1 MQGIPVVKS
10 KLISPQLP
18 GFLLLSE
25 RIAELGQAICGSRA
39 TTVTAPAGYG
49 KTTLLAAAL
58 TIAGSQDHRVCWYR
72 LEQEDRDLA
81 VFYAHLA
88 ETLFPREDEAWAG
101 TRARLEHYGN
111 ILEQHRYVAA
121 VICQELWAWHECY
134 PDKKTFIVLDDFQ
147 HAAGSPEI
155 TSAVEYL
162 ISNLPANCSVIVSSR
177 TETGLLAGRQRLQ
190 QNMLEIGRE
199 DLLFSAEEL
208 TRLLQEIYGIAA
220 VPELVQQIICTTEGW
235 IAGIIITCQ
244 VLERYTVG
252 EATGMIKR
260 AGQKALLFNYLAA
273 EVLKTTGRDLIM
285 WLVKAVVLSDFTI
298 AEASSILEEPN
309 TPDLLAQCEQRG
321 LFIQKTPGPEVTYR
335 FHPLFRE
342 ALLQAQPAHLPAAE
356 VSRYHVRAASHY
368 IEQQVFN
375 RAIEH
380 LIASGN
386 VDQAVDLVTRE
397 SMKMITFEA
406 VEQLRLWFKLLP
418 EAVVNDNGRLLYI
431 KSFLYTHNWDDET
444 VPLLKRALAKFQ
456 EQNDVVMQM
465 YTLSPMSHIFA
476 VRNDVRSLI
485 RCLNQLPRQLK
496 NTNDP
501 YLKKC
506 MVVMHFFRALW
517 EERYD
522 QALSLRNRIRRLD
535 LEADWLWLALTYS
548 CILHN
553 LLGELDQAESFAT
566 EVLQLNLIQRTVIFK
581 GFALVF
587 YAVTLSLKDDRSAFP
602 QVRDELTAIGEKFG
616 YLYLLGIAR
625 RLTAMERY
633 SEQDLTGALE
643 QIDAS
648 SDCFV
653 QLGNTA
659 MASLNR
665 LSRCLWL
672 AGGPDSG
679 PLLAEARSAFRFLST
694 NRSGQC
700 LREIGSSLLGAVAR
714 EAGEY
719 GFAEQRLLDSIAG
732 SKAKNARQVLCGAMM
747 HLSKLYWDTGDEIR
761 GREIL
766 GQAMGIA
773 ADKEYVNFWDLHLP
787 TLVETAAR
795 CIREQIRPD
804 YALELVARY
813 YGTPAADDL
822 AANVPVRAEACLQ
835 DVAAVFLARYGGG
848 IAAPTITPAPKIS
861 VCLLGR
867 FTITVNGAIIPE
879 TAWKTRK
886 IASVLKY
893 LMLHRNQIVTR
904 DHLMGLFW
912 PNSDQKAASMSLRAA
927 LHELRKVL
935 VRYGAPV
942 AGDAALISEQ
952 RGGLEIKTGGGLAV
966 DVDEFISLYCEL
978 DHTSASGAGRAPGTR
993 DGMADNDDANQAK
1006 TAALERMMALYQG
1019 NLLKEDAY
1027 LDWAFEAREELK
1039 SLFLEASLD
1048 LVSIYL
1054 ARGEYNKAEGQLLR
1068 TLDIDRYNEEA
1079 CIHLLKLYTSINQRG
1094 RAAKLYA
1101 DFASRLHK
1109 ELGIEPDARLA
1120 AAVSSSGA

>member
-18 GFLLLSE
+18 GSLLLSK
-25 RIAELGQAICGSRA
+25 RITKLGRAIFDSRA

-58 TIAGSQDHRVCWYR
+58 ALAGSQDHRVCWYR
-72 LEQEDRDLA
+72 LEQEDRDLT

-88 ETLFPREDEAWAG
+88 ETLFPGEDEAWIG
-101 TRARLEHYGN
+101 TRASLERYGN
-111 ILEQHRYVAA
+111 TPEPHRYAAA
-121 VICQELWAWHECY
+121 VICQELWAWQECHSTQ
-134 PDKKTFIVLDDFQ
+134 KTFIVLDDFQ

-162 ISNLPANCSVIVSSR
+162 INNLPVNCSVIVSSR

-199 DLLFSAEEL
+199 DLLFSAAEL

-220 VPELVQQIICTTEGW
+220 APELVQQIICTTEGW

-244 VLERYTVG
+244 VLVRHTTS
-252 EATGMIKR
+252 EATGIIKR

-273 EVLKTTGRDLIM
+273 EVLKTTGSDLIM
-285 WLVKAVVLSDFTI
+285 WLVKAAVLSDFTI

-309 TPDLLAQCEQRG
+309 TPDLLAQCEQKG
-321 LFIQKTPGPEVTYR
+321 LFIQKTPGPETTYR

-342 ALLQAQPAHLPAAE
+342 ALLQAQPAHLPAAA

-368 IEQQVFN
+368 IGQQLFS

-380 LIASGN
+380 FIASGN
-386 VDQAVDLVTRE
+386 VDLAVDLVTQE

-431 KSFLYTHNWDDET
+431 KSFLYTHNWDDEM
-444 VPLLKRALAKFQ
+444 VPLLQRALAKFQ
-456 EQNDVVMQM
+456 EQNDIVMQM
-465 YTLSPMSHIFA
+465 YTLSLMSHIFA

-496 NTNDP
+496 ETNDP

-506 MVVMHFFRALW
+506 MAVLDFFRALW
-517 EERYD
+517 EEKYD
-522 QALSLRNRIRRLD
+522 KALSLCNRIRRLD
-535 LEADWLWLALTYS
+535 LDDDWRWIALTYS

-553 LLGELDQAESFAT
+553 LLGELDQAASFAT
-566 EVLQLNLIQRTVIFK
+566 EVLQLNLMQRTVIFK
-581 GFALVF
+581 GFALAF
-587 YAVTLSLKDDRSAFP
+587 YAVTLSLKDDRAAFP
-602 QVRDELTAIGEKFG
+602 QVRDELIAVGERFG

-633 SEQDLTGALE
+633 SEHDLAGALE

-648 SDCFV
+648 SNCFV

-659 MASLNR
+659 MASLNK

-700 LREIGSSLLGAVAR
+700 LREIGLSLLGAVAR
-714 EAGEY
+714 ETGEY
-719 GFAEQRLLDSIAG
+719 GFAEQCLLGSIAG
-732 SKAKNARQVLCGAMM
+732 SKAKNARQVLCGTMM
-747 HLSKLYWDTGDEIR
+747 HLAKLYWDTGNEAR
-761 GREIL
+761 GREVL

-773 ADKEYVNFWDLHLP
+773 ADKGYVSFWDLHLP
-787 TLVETAAR
+787 TLVETSAR
-795 CIREQIRPD
+795 CIREQIGPD

-822 AANVPVRAEACLQ
+822 AANAPVAAEACLQ
-835 DVAAVFLARYGGG
+835 DMAAVFLARYGGG
-848 IAAPTITPAPKIS
+848 IEAPTIIPAPKIS
-861 VCLLGR
+861 VCLLGQ
-867 FTITVNGAIIPE
+867 FTVTVNGATIPE

-886 IASVLKY
+886 IAGVLKY

-912 PNSDQKAASMSLRAA
+912 PNSDQKAASMSLRSA

-935 VRYGAPV
+935 AWYDAPV

-952 RGGLEIKTGGGLAV
+952 RGGLEIKTGGGLSV
-966 DVDEFISLYCEL
+966 DVDEFISLYREL
-978 DHTSASGAGRAPGTR
+978 DHTSASGAGR
-993 DGMADNDDANQAK
+993 DGMAGDGDANQAK
-1006 TAALERMMALYQG
+1006 TAVLEKMIALYQG
-1019 NLLKEDAY
+1019 DLLKEDAY

-1039 SLFLEASLD
+1039 SLFLEASLS

-1079 CIHLLKLYTSINQRG
+1079 CLHLLNLYTSINQRG

-1101 DFASRLHK
+1101 DFASRLRK
-1109 ELGIEPDARLA
+1109 ELDIKPDARLA
-1120 AAVSSSGA
+1120 AAVSISGA